1 MSVTPVT
8 IKMGCRV
15 PFSAAAESVLVF
27 DCIIFLLC
35 EGDCGIGIILL
46 AFQETDS

>member
-1 MSVTPVT
+1 MSVTAVT

-15 PFSAAAESVLVF
+15 PSSAAAESVLVF
-27 DCIIFLLC
+27 DCIIFFLC